1 MKRSPLKTLLHLF
14 LYATGEKTRVLLA
27 TLFTMLNTFFDVL
40 PEVLIGFAVDIV
52 VYQKE
57 SWLGKLGLANVYQQL
72 MALGGITFAVWCLE
86 SIFQYGYS
94 IEWRG
99 LAQRLQ
105 HRLRMDA
112 YTHLQNTDIGFF
124 EQVSS
129 GQLTSILN
137 DDINQLERFL
147 DTGLSQAIKIITTVL
162 IIGGIFFF
170 ISPKVAGFAFLPM
183 PIVLFGTYFF
193 RHLIG
198 PRYEAVRARAGEIAK
213 RLVNNIQGIATIKS
227 YVTEPYEI
235 QALQKK
241 SLAYQSANI
250 SAIRLSSAITPIIR
264 IAILMGFLSTLLYG
278 GQLTLQ
284 HHLPIS
290 TYTVLVFLTQ
300 RLLWPLTYLADV
312 TDLFYRAMA
321 SASRVLDLLTL
332 PTPIISAE
340 KTPPDKLRGDI
351 LFKQISF
358 AYQDRSP
365 ILTHLNLVAKAGTCI
380 GIIGSTGSGKSTL
393 VKLLL
398 RFYDPQSGHILLDGK
413 SIQEYSLSFLRKNI
427 AYVSQ
432 DPFLFDGSIAENI
445 AYGSFHASQAEIEH
459 AARLSEAHDFIVT
472 LPKSY
477 ETQIGERGQ
486 RLSGG
491 QQQRISIARAILKNP
506 PILILD
512 EATSS
517 VDNETE
523 AAIQRSLKHIVV
535 GRTTL
540 IIAHRLSTV
549 READQIFVLDQGK
562 IAEVGKHDE
571 LIQNAG
577 LYANLWKLQTGD
589 TTRNCP

>member
-1 MKRSPLKTLLHLF
+1 MARSPLHTLARIF
-14 LYATGEKTRVLLA
+14 LYATGEKKRVFLA
-27 TLFTMLNTFFDVL
+27 TLFTILNTFFDIL

-52 VYQKE
+52 VYQKQ
-57 SWLGKLGLANVYQQL
+57 SWMGKLGLTDVYQQI
-72 MALGGITFAVWCLE
+72 MVLGGVTFLVWCLE
-86 SIFQYGYS
+86 SLFQYAYS

-112 YTHLQNTDIGFF
+112 YTHLQKTEMNFF
-124 EQVSS
+124 EQISS

-147 DTGLSQAIKIITTVL
+147 DTGLSQAIKIIATVFM
-162 IIGGIFFF
+162 IGSIFFF
-170 ISPKVAGFAFLPM
+170 ISPKIASLAFIPM
-183 PIVLFGTYFF
+183 PIVLFGTYFL
-193 RHLIG
+193 RHLIA

-227 YVTEPYEI
+227 YVTESYET
-235 QALQKK
+235 Q
-241 SLAYQSANI
+241 SLEKRSLHYQTANV

-264 IAILMGFLSTLLYG
+264 IAILMGFLATLLYG
-278 GQLTLQ
+278 GHLTLKHQ
-284 HHLPIS
+284 LAVS
-290 TYTVLVFLTQ
+290 TYSVLVFLTQ

-321 SASRVLDLLTL
+321 SANRAFDLLAL
-332 PTPIISAE
+332 PSESISLE
-340 KTPPDKLRGDI
+340 KNHLGKLRGDI
-351 LFKQISF
+351 IFKDIAFQ
-358 AYQDRSP
+358 YQDRHP
-365 ILTHLNLVAKAGTCI
+365 ILENLNLIAKTGTCI
-380 GIIGSTGSGKSTL
+380 GIVGSTGSGKSTL

-398 RFYDPQSGHILLDGK
+398 RFYHPKSGQILIDGK
-413 SIQEYSLSFLRKNI
+413 PIQDYPLDFLRKNI

-432 DPFLFDGSIAENI
+432 DPFLFDGSIADNI
-445 AYGSFHASQAEIEH
+445 AYGSFNATLAQIEH
-459 AARLSEAHDFIVT
+459 AARLSEAHDFIVK
-472 LPKSY
+472 LPKAY
-477 ETQIGERGQ
+477 ETRIGERGQ

-491 QQQRISIARAILKNP
+491 QQQRISIARALLKNP

-535 GRTTL
+535 GRTTI

-549 READQIFVLDQGK
+549 RETDQIFVLDQGN
-562 IAEVGKHDE
+562 IIQHGKHDE
-571 LIQNAG
+571 LIQKAG
-577 LYANLWKLQTGD
+577 LYANLWKLQTGEFIH
-589 TTRNCP
+589 NQP